1 MMKKT
6 LLSLILFISFSTA
19 FAFGDTIIVPIQR
32 QLFHDKIVKEQ
43 NLIDGL
49 DGKKDANMHA
59 VANEDINLQLTDVL
73 FRKVNELKNAVEVNT
88 NLKSNNEKV
97 RYLTYIEDMLRNFRL
112 DWKDKKI
119 NPLLFPVLIEDF
131 KAALQLQSEGNAVVK
146 IVYEAP
152 YEIAKIITRSL
163 VDNKDR
169 KELHNIVYLKYA
181 HKNPDKILESIR
193 PFAGESFADSLI
205 IVAAQTNPVQLYS
218 FAQSKFSTEGKLIH
232 RNENSLVKAVAELS
246 QTANALFYFPFLDD
260 LLSGKKNIAAIQK
273 LVGDG
278 NKGYDSV
285 GYFKLLVET
294 EMDYF
299 RRMSSPAKDTPI
311 AMYGANS
318 MHEVLKA
325 KAIQHFITPINA
337 LHDLSNIDARM
348 RAIDPLSPIELYYVL
363 IMGES
368 DIYTSSYKHA
378 FARFIARMGPNPRT
392 DSLLMKVNFDSFK
405 KFIKMAA
412 NFNQL
417 DLFLS
422 LMPPPNAEILMKA
435 FVANLDKGNSL
446 EDAVDVA
453 DSYSSINNPILLKS
467 ILNYVEQNEQQ
478 SITTNNS
485 RGTLIYGLLKTIF
498 LSADSNNKIDLTS
511 EIGIPSIY
519 EIDNKVLQDDKGR
532 IVQQVFFYGDEDGKA
547 FFPGFV
553 NSFSGRDWNVTYKN
567 EWVEIKSKK
576 SEVYIFA
583 NRPLDY
589 NQNLDDSAQVH
600 LNNYLAALD
609 MKPSMV
615 VHRGHSY
622 WLKGTIDRMPQN
634 AKIVLLGSC
643 GGFQNLNEI
652 LDVAPDAH
660 IISTKEIGAGDING
674 PIINYLSTKFVAN
687 ETIVWKNMWTT
698 LSKFFV
704 NDPSKMI
711 RESWEDYIPPYRN
724 LGAIF
729 LKGYHLKT
737 ADALD

>member
-1 MMKKT
+1 MMKKI
-6 LLSLILFISFSTA
+6 LLSIILFCSVHAA
-19 FAFGDTIIVPIQR
+19 FAFGDTILIPIRR
-32 QLFHDKIVKEQ
+32 QLFHDKITKEQ
-43 NLIDGL
+43 NFIDAQ
-49 DGKKDANMHA
+49 DGKKDASMHA
-59 VANEDINLQLTDVL
+59 VANEDINLQLSDVL
-73 FRKVNELKNAVEVNT
+73 FRKVDELKNSVELNK
-88 NLKSNNEKV
+88 NIESNNDKV
-97 RYLTYIEDMLRNFRL
+97 RYLSYIEDVLRNFRL
-112 DWKDKKI
+112 DWKDHKI
-119 NPLLFPVLIEDF
+119 NPLLFPALIKNFGE
-131 KAALQLQSEGNAVVK
+131 AIRLQSEGASVANV
-146 IVYEAP
+146 IHDAP
-152 YEIAKIITRSL
+152 YEIAKIITQAL
-163 VDNKDR
+163 VDNQDR
-169 KELHNIVYLKYA
+169 KELHNIVYLKFA
-181 HKNPDKILESIR
+181 NKNPDKILETIR
-193 PFAGESFADSLI
+193 PFAEESFVDSLI

-232 RNENSLVKAVAELS
+232 RSENSLVKAVSELS
-246 QTANALFYFPFLDD
+246 QTPNALFYFPFLDD
-260 LLSGKKNIAAIQK
+260 LLSGKKTIDGIK
-273 LVGDG
+273 KFVGDG
-278 NKGYDSV
+278 NRGYDSV

-294 EMDYF
+294 EIEYF
-299 RRMSSPAKDTPI
+299 KRMSSPAKDTPI
-311 AMYGANS
+311 AMFGPNS
-318 MHEVLKA
+318 MHDVLKA

-348 RAIDPLSPIELYYVL
+348 RALDPLSPVELYYVMN
-363 IMGES
+363 MGEA

-378 FARFIARMGPNPRT
+378 FARFIGRLGPKPRT
-392 DSLLMKVNFDSFK
+392 DSLLMKVRFDSFK

-422 LMPPPNAEILMKA
+422 LMPAPNAEILMKA

-453 DSYSSINNPILLKS
+453 DSYSSINNPLLLKA
-467 ILNYVEQNEQQ
+467 ILNYVEQNEEQ
-478 SITTNNS
+478 SITANNS
-485 RGTLIYGLLKTIF
+485 RGALIYGLLKTIF

-519 EIDNKVLQDDKGR
+519 EISNKSLQDDKGR

-553 NSFSGRDWNVTYKN
+553 NSFSSRDWTTTVKK

-576 SEVYIFA
+576 GEVYVFA

-589 NQNLDDSAQVH
+589 NENLDDSAQVH
-600 LNNYLAALD
+600 LGNYLVAQD

-643 GGFQNLNEI
+643 GGYQNLNEI
-652 LDVAPDAH
+652 LEVAPDAH

-674 PIINYLSTKFVAN
+674 PIINYLSTKFVDKD
-687 ETIVWKNMWTT
+687 TIVWKNMWTS
-698 LSKFFV
+698 LGKFFS

-737 ADALD
+737 ADTAD

>member
-348 RAIDPLSPIELYYVL
+348 RAIDPLSPVELYYVL

>member
-260 LLSGKKNIAAIQK
+260 LLSGKKNIASIQK

>member
-1 MMKKT
+1 MMKKF
-6 LLSLILFISFSTA
+6 LLSIILFCSFNA
-19 FAFGDTIIVPIQR
+19 VFAFGDTIIIPIQR

-43 NLIDGL
+43 NLIDGM
-49 DGKKDANMHA
+49 DGKKDASMHA

-73 FRKVNELKNAVEVNT
+73 FRKVNELKNGVERNT
-88 NLKSNNEKV
+88 NLVSNNDKV
-97 RYLTYIEDMLRNFRL
+97 RYLSYIEDMLRNFRL
-112 DWKDKKI
+112 DWKEHKI
-119 NPLLFPVLIEDF
+119 NPLLFPVLIENF
-131 KAALQLQSEGNAVVK
+131 KAALKLQSEGASVVSV
-146 IVYEAP
+146 VYEAP
-152 YEIAKIITRSL
+152 YEIAKIITQAL

-169 KELHNIVYLKYA
+169 KTLHNIVYLKYA
-181 HKNPDKILESIR
+181 NKNPDKILETIR

-246 QTANALFYFPFLDD
+246 QTPNALFYFPFLDD
-260 LLSGKKNIAAIQK
+260 LLSGKKTIAGIQK
-273 LVGDG
+273 YVGDG

-294 EMDYF
+294 EISYF
-299 RRMSSPAKDTPI
+299 KRMSSPAKDTPI
-311 AMYGANS
+311 AMFGPNS
-318 MHEVLKA
+318 MHDVLKA

-337 LHDLSNIDARM
+337 LHDLSNIDTRM
-348 RAIDPLSPIELYYVL
+348 RAIDPLSPVELYYVL

-378 FARFIARMGPNPRT
+378 FARFIDRMGPQPRT
-392 DSLLMKVNFDSFK
+392 DSLLMKVHFDSFK

-453 DSYSSINNPILLKS
+453 DSYSSINNPLLLKA
-467 ILNYVEQNEQQ
+467 ILNYVEQNEEQ
-478 SITTNNS
+478 SKAANNT
-485 RGTLIYGLLKTIF
+485 RGELVYGLLKTIF
-498 LSADSNNKIDLTS
+498 LSADSNNHIDLSS

-519 EIDNKVLQDDKGR
+519 EISNKSLQDDKGR

-553 NSFSGRDWNVTYKN
+553 NSFSGKDWTVTYKN

-576 SEVYIFA
+576 SEVYVFA

-600 LNNYLAALD
+600 LGNYLAALD

-643 GGFQNLNEI
+643 GGYQNLNEI
-652 LDVAPDAH
+652 LEVAPDAH

-674 PIINYLSTKFVAN
+674 PIINYLSTRFVDKD
-687 ETIVWKNMWTT
+687 TIVWKNMWGT
-698 LSKFFV
+698 LSKFFS

-729 LKGYHLKT
+729 LKGYHLKM
-737 ADALD
+737 ADTLD

>member
-6 LLSLILFISFSTA
+6 LLSIIFIFTFFAS
-19 FAFGDTIIVPIQR
+19 FAFGDTIIIPIQR

-43 NLIDGL
+43 NLIDAL
-49 DGKKDANMHA
+49 DGKQDANMHA

-73 FRKVNELKNAVEVNT
+73 FRKVNELKNAVET
-88 NLKSNNEKV
+88 NSNLVSNNDKV
-97 RYLTYIEDMLRNFRL
+97 RYLTYIEDLLRNFRI
-112 DWKDKKI
+112 DSKEKKI
-119 NPLLFPVLIEDF
+119 NPLLFPVLINNF
-131 KAALQLQSEGNAVVK
+131 KEAIYLQSQGASVIK
-146 IVYEAP
+146 LVYEAP
-152 YEIAKIITRSL
+152 YEIAKIITQAL
-163 VDNKDR
+163 VDNKEK
-169 KELHNIVYLKYA
+169 KELNNIVYLKYA

-193 PFAGESFADSLI
+193 PFAGETFADSLI

-246 QTANALFYFPFLDD
+246 QTPNALFYFPFLDD
-260 LLSGKKNIAAIQK
+260 LLTGKKNIAGIQK
-273 LVGDG
+273 FVGDG

-294 EMDYF
+294 EIAYF
-299 RRMSSPAKDTPI
+299 KRMSSPAKDTPI
-311 AMYGANS
+311 AMFGPNS
-318 MHEVLKA
+318 MHDVLKA

-337 LHDLSNIDARM
+337 LHDLSNIDVRM
-348 RAIDPLSPIELYYVL
+348 RAIDPLSPVELYYVL
-363 IMGES
+363 IMGET

-378 FARFIARMGPNPRT
+378 FARFISRMGPQPRT

-405 KFIKMAA
+405 KFIKLAA

-422 LMPPPNAEILMKA
+422 LMPPPNAEVLMKA

-467 ILNYVEQNEQQ
+467 ILSYVEQNEQQ
-478 SITTNNS
+478 SISANNS

-519 EIDNKVLQDDKGR
+519 EINNKILQDDKGR

-553 NSFSGRDWNVTYKN
+553 NSFSSRDWTVTYKS

-576 SEVYIFA
+576 SEVYVFA

-600 LNNYLAALD
+600 LNNYLASLN

-652 LDVAPDAH
+652 LEVSPDAH
-660 IISTKEIGAGDING
+660 IISSKEIGAGDING
-674 PIINYLSTKFVAN
+674 PIINYLSSKFVEN
-687 ETIVWKNMWTT
+687 ETIVWKNMWAT

-737 ADALD
+737 ADSTN

>member
-1 MMKKT
+1 MMKKF
-6 LLSLILFISFSTA
+6 LLSIILFCSFHA
-19 FAFGDTIIVPIQR
+19 VFAFGDTIIIPIRR
-32 QLFHDKIVKEQ
+32 QLLHDKITNEQ
-43 NLIDGL
+43 NRIDAQ

-73 FRKVNELKNAVEVNT
+73 FRKVNDLKNGIELNNNIV
-88 NLKSNNEKV
+88 SNNEKV
-97 RYLTYIEDMLRNFRL
+97 RYLSYIEDMLRNFRL
-112 DWKDKKI
+112 DWKQHKI
-119 NPLLFPVLIEDF
+119 NPLLFPVLVEDF
-131 KAALQLQSEGNAVVK
+131 GEAMKLQSEGASVVN
-146 IVYEAP
+146 IVQEAP
-152 YEIAKIITRSL
+152 YEIAKIITQVL

-169 KELHNIVYLKYA
+169 KELHNIVYLKFV
-181 HKNPDKILESIR
+181 HKNPDKILETIR
-193 PFAGESFADSLI
+193 PFAEESFADSLI
-205 IVAAQTNPVQLYS
+205 ILAAQINPVQLYS
-218 FAQSKFSTEGKLIH
+218 FAQSKYSTEGKLIH
-232 RNENSLVKAVAELS
+232 RNENSLVKAVSELS
-246 QTANALFYFPFLDD
+246 QTPNALFYFPFLDD
-260 LLSGKKNIAAIQK
+260 ILSGKKTITGIQK
-273 LVGDG
+273 FVGDG
-278 NKGYDSV
+278 HKGYDSV
-285 GYFKLLVET
+285 GYFKLLVQT
-294 EMDYF
+294 EIDYF
-299 RRMSSPAKDTPI
+299 KRMSSPAKDTPI
-311 AMYGANS
+311 AMFGANS

-348 RAIDPLSPIELYYVL
+348 RAIDPLSPVELYYVL

-378 FARFIARMGPNPRT
+378 FARFIARMGPQPRT
-392 DSLLMKVNFDSFK
+392 DSLLMKVHFDSFK

-453 DSYSSINNPILLKS
+453 DSYSSINNPLLLKA
-467 ILNYVEQNEQQ
+467 ILGYVEQNEEQ
-478 SITTNNS
+478 SITANNS
-485 RGTLIYGLLKTIF
+485 RGSLVYGLLKTIF
-498 LSADSNNKIDLTS
+498 LSADSNNHIDLTS

-519 EIDNKVLQDDKGR
+519 EITNKSLQDDKGR
-532 IVQQVFFYGDEDGKA
+532 IVQQVFFYGDEDGKT

-553 NSFSGRDWNVTYKN
+553 NSFSSRDWTTTVKE

-576 SEVYIFA
+576 SEVYVFA

-589 NQNLDDSAQVH
+589 NENLDDSAQVH
-600 LNNYLAALD
+600 LGNYLAAMD
-609 MKPSMV
+609 MQPSMV

-622 WLKGTIDRMPQN
+622 WLKGTIDRMSQN

-643 GGFQNLNEI
+643 GGYQNLNEI
-652 LDVAPDAH
+652 LEVAPDAH

-674 PIINYLSTKFVAN
+674 PIINYLSTKFVDKD
-687 ETIVWKNMWTT
+687 TIVWKNMWTS
-698 LSKFFV
+698 LGKFFS

-737 ADALD
+737 ADTVD